1 MSWLVV
7 ANRWWRTGGGRTS
20 SGIREARPDVVV
32 GLPEVA
38 ASLDGRGGHDAAP
51 ATRLQRATSR
61 SSSEYTRNC
70 SGARTDD
77 LVVDRADGRL
87 SLGIHGRE
95 GVDDRH
101 PDAVVVMQRVADAGL
116 CQAERRGRLAAVSVL
131 TLRDSSTS
139 AVSSP
144 AGRYPSAA
152 VCASAP
158 TADRWRT
165 TRSDTSCGNQL
176 DAVPEHGRG
185 RDCRGP
191 GVARPGIRPGR
202 ALVVRHVTI
211 FGYGHGLQRAIID
224 ESQHRKP
231 ECLIM
236 AQH

>member
-38 ASLDGRGGHDAAP
+38 AGLDGRGGHDAAP

-116 CQAERRGRLAAVSVL
+116 CQAERRGLAAVSVL

-176 DAVPEHGRG
+176 DAVPEHRG

-202 ALVVRHVTI
+202 ALGGRRARHPD
-211 FGYGHGLQRAIID
+211 GR
-224 ESQHRKP
+224 RRRRR
-231 ECLIM
+231 
-236 AQH
+236 